1 MKKPPT
7 ITQTGNAHG
16 FDEGIDISPTWM
28 PNEPRLMPVAGV
40 CDRQESAPVE
50 IPIEPH
56 SALDVYRHPCAYEG
70 VGSVEHGDG
79 RFAV

>member
-7 ITQTGNAHG
+7 LTQSGIAHR
-16 FDEGIDISPTWM
+16 FDEG
-28 PNEPRLMPVAGV
+28 

-56 SALDVYRHPCAYEG
+56 SALDVYHHPRACEG
-70 VGSVEHGDG
+70 VGSVEHCDG